1 MSNTEISNILD
12 NLLLSG
18 EFPTKDKEILQSN
31 NVTAILNCSS
41 ELLNHFE
48 NDFSYFNIKVEDD
61 DRVKIHKYFD
71 ICHDFINKHEK
82 VLIHCQAGVSRSPTI
97 VISYLMKHKNY
108 SMKDAFDLVKNKR
121 NIIFPNVGFI
131 HQLMEYEKLINNT
144 SISSFDFLEYLTAY
158 FYELFDD
165 KMKREEFKVH
175 LEKILEKNENLS
187 DVIDDIYNL

>member
-1 MSNTEISNILD
+1 MSNKEISIILD
-12 NLLLSG
+12 NLMLSG
-18 EFPTKDKEILQSN
+18 EIPTKDKEILKAN

-48 NDFSYFNIKVEDD
+48 NDFSYLNIKVEDD
-61 DRVKIHKYFD
+61 DRVKIHKYFE

-108 SMKDAFDLVKNKR
+108 SMKNAFDLVKNQR
-121 NIIFPNVGFI
+121 SVVFPNVGFV
-131 HQLMEYEKLINNT
+131 HQLMEYEKLINNST
-144 SISSFDFLEYLTAY
+144 VSSFDFSEYLTDY

-165 KMKREEFKVH
+165 KMKREEFKGH
-175 LEKILEKNENLS
+175 LEKILEKNSTLN
-187 DVIDDIYNL
+187 DIYNL